1 MFWRPFVGEIERL
14 LHVYGMNPLNDGAW
28 LTTWLTPRMPC
39 AVGPIARPTD
49 SSPVRRSAT
58 DVTAWIVAFGGTG
71 EALGAAVGS
80 IAVLY
85 GAPPGIGFVLA
96 VPRTPCRPE

>member
-1 MFWRPFVGEIERL
+1 
-14 LHVYGMNPLNDGAW
+14 
-28 LTTWLTPRMPC
+28 MPC

-49 SSPVRRSAT
+49 SSPVRSSAAP
-58 DVTAWIVAFGGTG
+58 VTLAMVAFGGTG
-71 EALGAAVGS
+71 EALGAAVGW

-85 GAPPGIGFVLA
+85 GKPPGIGSVFA